1 MNTLLNKL
9 MIVVIL
15 AASAVMSSCEK
26 DELNSTFPYFISFTE
41 EGDTTPAQE
50 IIKVASNENS
60 LSFCLLLTG
69 DVLVDDK
76 DISEYT
82 EGQRVCY
89 LDIKPV
95 SVGTELGIKDY
106 TSTSLS
112 WPTANLT
119 STGENSWEA
128 DGLTI
133 TKSIVDGH
141 VYINFHLNPNESGQV
156 KYYKISFAGYESL
169 RTYWCME
176 TLFIEQEAHPSS
188 L

>member
-9 MIVVIL
+9 MILVIII
-15 AASAVMSSCEK
+15 ASAVMSSCEK
-26 DELNSTFPYFISFTE
+26 DELNTTAPYFISFTE
-41 EGDTTPAQE
+41 EGDTTPVQE

-69 DVLVDDK
+69 DGVVDDK

-133 TKSIVDGH
+133 TKSVVDGH
-141 VYINFHLNPNESGQV
+141 VYINFHLNPNKSGQV
-156 KYYKISFAGYESL
+156 KYYKIAFAGYESL
-169 RTYWCME
+169 RTNWCIE
-176 TLFIEQEAHPSS
+176 TLYIEQAAELSH
-188 L
+188 